1 MEYPIFRGNLIIL
14 SIGDKNMDQIKTGNF
29 LVSLRKE
36 KNITQQQLADI
47 LQVSVKAVS
56 KWECGEGYP
65 SLQSLKDL
73 SDFYG
78 VTVDEIINGER
89 NKTEAKEPV
98 NTSIQIKEKKPLNF
112 PILRSISL
120 GITGLGIMLYFIIM
134 YCFYSTAGS
143 LICIIFATLIGII
156 LSLLELNRYKNR
168 KSIVIALFNYEFIII
183 GIALSFMTF
192 CFSLSKLN
200 VNLGNN
206 YYVTFDSFHFA
217 TNFVNIAICLI
228 GFLVLLIWGG
238 IEYGLYLKKG
248 KDFFDAL
255 KDKGNRILAVNNVS
269 LIIVLVIYS
278 MSNMYKFNTNSI
290 WYGVLFFAIPTIFEI
305 VDSIIDKHEI
315 TFKSINLALC
325 VAALIGSITIQY
337 VFNEYVFDL
346 ETIMFIET
354 SILSFALSF
363 VISSLKKKEVKSIK
377 NE

>member
-14 SIGDKNMDQIKTGNF
+14 SNGDKNMDQIKTGNF

-120 GITGLGIMLYFIIM
+120 GITGLGIMLFFIII
-134 YCFYSTAGS
+134 YCAYSTAGG
-143 LICIIFATLIGII
+143 LICILFTTLIGLV
-156 LSLLELNRYKNR
+156 LSLIELKHYKDKKN
-168 KSIVIALFNYEFIII
+168 SIIALFNYEFIII
-183 GIALSFMTF
+183 GIALSFISF
-192 CFSLSKLN
+192 CFSLATLT
-200 VNLGNN
+200 VTVEN
-206 YYVTFDSFHFA
+206 YYVTVDSFHFA

-248 KDFFDAL
+248 KDFFDTL

-269 LIIVLVIYS
+269 LIIVLILYV
-278 MSNMYKFNTNSI
+278 MLDSNKYNCI
-290 WYGVLFFAIPTIFEI
+290 WYQVVFFAIPSLFEI
-305 VDSIIDKHEI
+305 VEAFINKYEII
-315 TFKSINLALC
+315 FKSINLVLC
-325 VAALIGSITIQY
+325 IAAFITSITMINVFSNY
-337 VFNEYVFDL
+337 VVEL
-346 ETIMFIET
+346 TTILFIET
-354 SILSFALSF
+354 AALSFALSF
-363 VISSLKKKEVKSIK
+363 VISSLKKKEVKSIENK
-377 NE
+377 

>member
-14 SIGDKNMDQIKTGNF
+14 SNGDKNMDQIKTGNF

-78 VTVDEIINGER
+78 VTIDEIINGER

-98 NTSIQIKEKKPLNF
+98 NTSIQIKEKKPLSF

-120 GITGLGIMLYFIIM
+120 GITGLGIMLFFIII
-134 YCFYSTAGS
+134 YCAYSTAGG
-143 LICIIFATLIGII
+143 LICILFTTLIGLV
-156 LSLLELNRYKNR
+156 LSLIELKHYKDR
-168 KSIVIALFNYEFIII
+168 KNNIIALFNYEFIII
-183 GIALSFMTF
+183 GIALSFISF
-192 CFSLSKLN
+192 CFSLATLT
-200 VNLGNN
+200 VTVEN
-206 YYVTFDSFHFA
+206 YYVTVDSFHFA

-269 LIIVLVIYS
+269 LIIVLILYVTLD
-278 MSNMYKFNTNSI
+278 SNKYNCI
-290 WYGVLFFAIPTIFEI
+290 WYQVVFFAIPSLFEI
-305 VDSIIDKHEI
+305 VEAFINKYEII
-315 TFKSINLALC
+315 FKSINLVLC
-325 VAALIGSITIQY
+325 IAAFITSITMINVFSNY
-337 VFNEYVFDL
+337 VVEL
-346 ETIMFIET
+346 ITILFIET
-354 SILSFALSF
+354 AALSFALSF

-377 NE
+377 NK

>member
-14 SIGDKNMDQIKTGNF
+14 SNGDKNMDQIKTGNF

-134 YCFYSTAGS
+134 YCCYSTAGS
-143 LICIIFATLIGII
+143 LICILFTTLIGLV
-156 LSLLELNRYKNR
+156 LSLIELKHYKDR
-168 KSIVIALFNYEFIII
+168 KNSIIALFNYEFIII
-183 GIALSFMTF
+183 GIALSFISF
-192 CFSLSKLN
+192 CFSLATLT
-200 VNLGNN
+200 VTVEN
-206 YYVTFDSFHFA
+206 YYVTVDSFHFA

-269 LIIVLVIYS
+269 LIIVLILYVTLD
-278 MSNMYKFNTNSI
+278 SNKYNCI
-290 WYGVLFFAIPTIFEI
+290 WYQVVFFAIPSLFEI
-305 VDSIIDKHEI
+305 VEAFINKYGII
-315 TFKSINLALC
+315 FKSINLVLC
-325 VAALIGSITIQY
+325 IAAFITSITMINVFINY
-337 VFNEYVFDL
+337 VVEL
-346 ETIMFIET
+346 ITILFIET
-354 SILSFALSF
+354 AALSFALSF
-363 VISSLKKKEVKSIK
+363 VISSLKNKEVKSIENK
-377 NE
+377 

>member
-14 SIGDKNMDQIKTGNF
+14 SNGDKNMDQIKTGNF

-120 GITGLGIMLYFIIM
+120 GITGLGIMLFFIII
-134 YCFYSTAGS
+134 YCAYSTAGG
-143 LICIIFATLIGII
+143 LICILFTTLIGLV
-156 LSLLELNRYKNR
+156 LSLIELKHYKDR
-168 KSIVIALFNYEFIII
+168 KNNIIALFNYEFIII
-183 GIALSFMTF
+183 GIALSFISF
-192 CFSLSKLN
+192 CFSLATLT
-200 VNLGNN
+200 VTVEN
-206 YYVTFDSFHFA
+206 YYVTVDSFHFA

-269 LIIVLVIYS
+269 LIIVLILYVTLD
-278 MSNMYKFNTNSI
+278 SNKYNCI
-290 WYGVLFFAIPTIFEI
+290 WYQVVFFAIPSLFEI
-305 VDSIIDKHEI
+305 VEAFINKYEII
-315 TFKSINLALC
+315 FKSINLVLC
-325 VAALIGSITIQY
+325 IAAFITSITMINVFSNY
-337 VFNEYVFDL
+337 VVEL
-346 ETIMFIET
+346 ITILFIET
-354 SILSFALSF
+354 AALSFALSF
-363 VISSLKKKEVKSIK
+363 VISSLKKKEVKSIENK
-377 NE
+377 

>member
-14 SIGDKNMDQIKTGNF
+14 SNGDKNMDQIKTGNF

-120 GITGLGIMLYFIIM
+120 GITGLGIMLFFIII
-134 YCFYSTAGS
+134 YCAYSTAGG
-143 LICIIFATLIGII
+143 LICILFTTLIGLV
-156 LSLLELNRYKNR
+156 LSLIELKHYKDR
-168 KSIVIALFNYEFIII
+168 KNSIIALFNYEFIII
-183 GIALSFMTF
+183 GIALSFISF
-192 CFSLSKLN
+192 CFSLATLT
-200 VNLGNN
+200 VTVEN
-206 YYVTFDSFHFA
+206 YYVTVDSFHFA

-255 KDKGNRILAVNNVS
+255 KDKENRILAVNNVS
-269 LIIVLVIYS
+269 LIIVLILYV
-278 MSNMYKFNTNSI
+278 MLDSNKYDCI
-290 WYGVLFFAIPTIFEI
+290 WYQVVFFAIPSLFEI
-305 VDSIIDKHEI
+305 VEAFINKYEII
-315 TFKSINLALC
+315 FKSINLVLC
-325 VAALIGSITIQY
+325 IAAFITSITMINVFSNY
-337 VFNEYVFDL
+337 VVEL
-346 ETIMFIET
+346 ITILFIET
-354 SILSFALSF
+354 AALSFALSF
-363 VISSLKKKEVKSIK
+363 VISSLKKKEVKSIENK
-377 NE
+377 

>member
-14 SIGDKNMDQIKTGNF
+14 SNGDKNMDQIKTGNF

-56 KWECGEGYP
+56 KWEFGEGYP
-65 SLQSLKDL
+65 SIQSLKDL

-120 GITGLGIMLYFIIM
+120 GITGLGIMLFFIII
-134 YCFYSTAGS
+134 YCAYSTAGG
-143 LICIIFATLIGII
+143 LICILFTTLIGLV
-156 LSLLELNRYKNR
+156 LSLIELKHYKDR
-168 KSIVIALFNYEFIII
+168 KNSIIALFNYEFIII
-183 GIALSFMTF
+183 GIALSFISF
-192 CFSLSKLN
+192 CFSLATLT
-200 VNLGNN
+200 VTVEN
-206 YYVTFDSFHFA
+206 YYVTVDSFHFA

-269 LIIVLVIYS
+269 LIIVLILYV
-278 MSNMYKFNTNSI
+278 MLDSNKYNCI
-290 WYGVLFFAIPTIFEI
+290 WYQVVFFAIPSLFEI
-305 VDSIIDKHEI
+305 VEAFINKYEII
-315 TFKSINLALC
+315 FKSINLVLC
-325 VAALIGSITIQY
+325 IAAFITSITMINVFSNY
-337 VFNEYVFDL
+337 VVEL
-346 ETIMFIET
+346 ITILFIET
-354 SILSFALSF
+354 AALSFALSF
-363 VISSLKKKEVKSIK
+363 VISSLKKKEVKSIENK
-377 NE
+377 

>member
-14 SIGDKNMDQIKTGNF
+14 SNGDKNMDQIKTGNF

-134 YCFYSTAGS
+134 YCCYSTAGS
-143 LICIIFATLIGII
+143 LICILFTTLIGLV
-156 LSLLELNRYKNR
+156 LSLIELKHYKDR
-168 KSIVIALFNYEFIII
+168 KNSIIALFNYEFIII
-183 GIALSFMTF
+183 GIALSFISF
-192 CFSLSKLN
+192 CFSLATLT
-200 VNLGNN
+200 VTVEN
-206 YYVTFDSFHFA
+206 YYVTVDSFHFA

-248 KDFFDAL
+248 KDFFDTL

-269 LIIVLVIYS
+269 LIIVLILYV
-278 MSNMYKFNTNSI
+278 MLDSNKYDCI
-290 WYGVLFFAIPTIFEI
+290 WYQVLFFAIPSLFEI
-305 VDSIIDKHEI
+305 VEAFINKYEII
-315 TFKSINLALC
+315 FKSINLVLC
-325 VAALIGSITIQY
+325 IAAFITSITMINVFSNY
-337 VFNEYVFDL
+337 VVEL
-346 ETIMFIET
+346 ITILFIET
-354 SILSFALSF
+354 AALSFALSF
-363 VISSLKKKEVKSIK
+363 VISSLKKKEVKSIENK
-377 NE
+377 

>member
-14 SIGDKNMDQIKTGNF
+14 SNGDKNMDQIKTGNF

-134 YCFYSTAGS
+134 YCCYSTAGS
-143 LICIIFATLIGII
+143 LICILFTTLIGLV
-156 LSLLELNRYKNR
+156 LSLIELKHYKDR
-168 KSIVIALFNYEFIII
+168 KNSIIALFNYEFIII
-183 GIALSFMTF
+183 GIALSFISF
-192 CFSLSKLN
+192 CFSLATLTTT
-200 VNLGNN
+200 VEN
-206 YYVTFDSFHFA
+206 YYVTVDSFHFA

-248 KDFFDAL
+248 KDFFDTL

-269 LIIVLVIYS
+269 LIIVLILYV
-278 MSNMYKFNTNSI
+278 MLDSNKYNCI
-290 WYGVLFFAIPTIFEI
+290 WYQVVFFAIPSLFEI
-305 VDSIIDKHEI
+305 VEAFINKYEII
-315 TFKSINLALC
+315 FKSINLVLC
-325 VAALIGSITIQY
+325 IAAFITSITMINVFSNY
-337 VFNEYVFDL
+337 VVEL
-346 ETIMFIET
+346 ITILFIET
-354 SILSFALSF
+354 AALSFALSF
-363 VISSLKKKEVKSIK
+363 VISSLKKKEVKSIENK
-377 NE
+377 

>member
-1 MEYPIFRGNLIIL
+1 MEYPIFCGNLIIL
-14 SIGDKNMDQIKTGNF
+14 SNGDKNMDQIKTGNF

-120 GITGLGIMLYFIIM
+120 GITGLGIMLFFIII
-134 YCFYSTAGS
+134 YCAYSTAGG
-143 LICIIFATLIGII
+143 LICILFTTLIGLV
-156 LSLLELNRYKNR
+156 LSLIELKHYKDR
-168 KSIVIALFNYEFIII
+168 KNSIIALFNYEFIII
-183 GIALSFMTF
+183 GIALSFISF
-192 CFSLSKLN
+192 CFSLATLT
-200 VNLGNN
+200 VTVEN
-206 YYVTFDSFHFA
+206 YYVTVDSFHFA

-248 KDFFDAL
+248 KDFFDTL

-269 LIIVLVIYS
+269 LIIVLILYV
-278 MSNMYKFNTNSI
+278 MLDSNKYNCI
-290 WYGVLFFAIPTIFEI
+290 WYQVVFFAIPSLFEI
-305 VDSIIDKHEI
+305 VEAFINKYEII
-315 TFKSINLALC
+315 FKSINLVLC
-325 VAALIGSITIQY
+325 IAAFITSITMINVFSNY
-337 VFNEYVFDL
+337 VVEL
-346 ETIMFIET
+346 ITILFIET
-354 SILSFALSF
+354 AALSFALSF
-363 VISSLKKKEVKSIK
+363 VISSLKKKEVKSIENK
-377 NE
+377 